1 MARKIEYYCERCKQ
15 KIDIPNEF
23 RYSYKNRSYHY
34 DCLLKKLKLSKKPKI
49 PPEEISIIIENARVE
64 NVTTPKKKVTVA
76 KTTKAEYQEIQ
87 EQKQKLIHFI
97 ERRYKITTNLTPRII
112 STINALNNGKYSKI
126 PDKKI
131 SYEQLLNMFT
141 FYERELDYAHNYMNR
156 KGDEAGLF
164 FYDLTI
170 LLQKLSQYE
179 YMISQSEKQRQT
191 PITQTNIDVTA
202 YVKGRNINDNEED
215 IMDTTAF
222 WEDYE

>member
-49 PPEEISIIIENARVE
+49 PPEEISTIIENARVE
-64 NVTTPKKKVTVA
+64 NITTPKKKVTVA

>member
-49 PPEEISIIIENARVE
+49 PPEEISTIIENARVE
-64 NVTTPKKKVTVA
+64 NITTPKKKVTVA

-97 ERRYKITTNLTPRII
+97 ERRYKITANLTPRII

-156 KGDEAGLF
+156 KGDEASLF

-191 PITQTNIDVTA
+191 PITQTNVDVTA